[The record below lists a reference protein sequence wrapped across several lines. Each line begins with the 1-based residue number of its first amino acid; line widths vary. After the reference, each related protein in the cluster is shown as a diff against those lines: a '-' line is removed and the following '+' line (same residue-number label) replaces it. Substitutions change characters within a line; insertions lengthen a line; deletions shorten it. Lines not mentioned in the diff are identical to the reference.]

1 MRRKNYWNVLL
12 LAAAGAVL
20 MAGCSQKDST
30 PASSAAAGDTQAA
43 GDMDDFFH
51 DKPDAVLV
59 SGIHQKIS
67 VQFYFVNLQISQNV
81 Q

>member
-20 MAGCSQKDST
+20 MAGCSQKDSA

-43 GDMDDFFH
+43 GETAEAAKDSADLL
-51 DKPDAVLV
+51 A
-59 SGIHQKIS
+59 
-67 VQFYFVNLQISQNV
+67 QIQERGTIIIAMEGT
-81 Q
+81 